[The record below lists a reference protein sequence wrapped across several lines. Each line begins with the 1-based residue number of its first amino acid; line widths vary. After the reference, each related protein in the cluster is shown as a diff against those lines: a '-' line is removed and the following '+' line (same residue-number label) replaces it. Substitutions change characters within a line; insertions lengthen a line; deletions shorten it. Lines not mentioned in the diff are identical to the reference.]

1 MANADI
7 ENSAIGSANAA
18 WLGRL
23 ITRVETSV
31 DRLAD
36 KVEGLESA
44 IAVDMKDLREGFRR
58 EVNEVESRLA
68 VAERRIAQLDV
79 SNRILAA
86 VGGAILVGLIAL
98 ALPKLFAPHIV
109 EPTKSEHT
117 K

>member
-44 IAVDMKDLREGFRR
+44 IATDMKDMREGFRR
-58 EVNEVESRLA
+58 EVGEVESRLS

-79 SNRILAA
+79 ANRILAA
-86 VGGAILVGLIAL
+86 IGGAILVGLIAL
-98 ALPKLFAPHIV
+98 ALPKMFSAPH
-109 EPTKSEHT
+109 SEQPRT
-117 K
+117 ERGK